1 MNKGILLDENNDLK
15 ILNGAMQF
23 GDTMI
28 QEVGIILQMSQGEL
42 KSDPLIGANLTT
54 MIRGFENKEKIQ
66 RHIAVQLDLDGKDYD
81 DVKDLLKLNIR

>member
-15 ILNGAMQF
+15 IINGAMQF

-54 MIRGFENKEKIQ
+54 MIRGVENKEKIQ